1 MVAGLIISSTGLDF
15 GSGLQFQTQIGTAG
29 LIINGTTVP
38 GWVPVADGMPADI
51 ALDFVGGTA
60 WNGNSTTIPSLLTC
74 SRTGTAT
81 YTNAAGV
88 VSDVAA
94 NTLRYGSAG
103 LLVEES
109 RTNAITRSEEFNTT
123 WSASG
128 ASVTANSSVAPDG
141 ATTADKLVP
150 NTSTTQHRVDFTST
164 FSNVAGAY
172 SVYVKADGY
181 GFAWLRCGSTMSVV
195 VNLSTGATS
204 SVTGTAIV
212 VAAAQGFWRVT
223 LLGTVDTNAVCR
235 INALPSTSTADFAGD
250 GTSGILMWGAQ
261 LEAGAFA
268 TSYIRTAG
276 AAVTRNADNI
286 SFVSTT
292 GQLLSRGTWAWD
304 WLEGPGP
311 ISTDHRVF
319 TMRIDGSNQIMA
331 RVNTANKAD
340 FAVLST
346 ASTTAATLA
355 STNNVVA
362 NTAYKGAAAYQ
373 VNDYAGRYSS
383 SLGADPAADTSG
395 DPPSG
400 AFSTFVGNATGGAA
414 ALNGHIRSLS
424 HWTDTRIS
432 NTGLAALVA

>member
-1 MVAGLIISSTGLDF
+1 VTVT
-15 GSGLQFQTQIGTAG
+15 LQTPRP
-29 LIINGTTVP
+29 V
-38 GWVPVADGMPADI
+38 VRPVARGIPGREFGIVYPAFVAFADGYAADI
-51 ALDFVGGTA
+51 DLDFVNDRAWYSSGSATPISSILSCTRSGT
-60 WNGNSTTIPSLLTC
+60 G
-74 SRTGTAT
+74 T

-286 SFVSTT
+286 SFASTA
-292 GQLLSRGTWAWD
+292 GQLLSRGTWAGEWVD
-304 WLEGPGP
+304 VGPVSVQGQ
-311 ISTDHRVF
+311 ILNMRVGASDF
-319 TMRIDGSNQIMA
+319 VTVGRRSD
-331 RVNTANKAD
+331 NKIG
-340 FAVLST
+340 
-346 ASTTAATLA
+346 ASTAATSGSGGA
-355 STNNVVA
+355 CNATNNVA
-362 NTAYKGAAAYQ
+362 AGTPYKFAFGYRADDLAFALTSSLQASTLTDGSATMPTGAFTTHVGSFTGAATQ
-373 VNDYAGRYSS
+373 
-383 SLGADPAADTSG
+383 
-395 DPPSG
+395 
-400 AFSTFVGNATGGAA
+400 
-414 ALNGHIRSLS
+414 LNGHIRRLS
-424 HWTDTRIS
+424 HWTDRRIS
-432 NTGLAALVA
+432 NTGLAGLVA